1 MGAKPFDDQKPYG
14 IYKRYS
20 TSTTDSAPDYGEQS
34 STELPSEVDG
44 QFDREI
50 SLPDLA
56 GDAAEPPDSILDSKL
71 HERAFRPLALLRSLF
86 SDRLELL
93 ASTLRQLQEA
103 EKERKA
109 LVGQALREI
118 DERIA
123 ACEQALALFRR
134 ERVLNNIEQR
144 RHLERHLMELKRQ
157 RRQELVWSWRDL
169 IWLKREIA
177 NLQRQIAALR
187 GRGDDASKADQ
198 QVE

>member
-14 IYKRYS
+14 IYKRYPA
-20 TSTTDSAPDYGEQS
+20 STTASASNYDGH
-34 STELPSEVDG
+34 STPELPSEVDG
-44 QFDREI
+44 RPDHEI

-56 GDAAEPPDSILDSKL
+56 GDAAEPADSILDYKP
-71 HERAFRPLALLRSLF
+71 HERMFRPLALLRSLF

-93 ASTLRQLQEA
+93 TSTLRHLQQA

-109 LVGQALREI
+109 MVDQALREI

-123 ACEQALALFRR
+123 ACEEVLALFRR
-134 ERVLNNIEQR
+134 ERVLNNIEHR

-177 NLQRQIAALR
+177 NLQRKIAALK
-187 GRGDDASKADQ
+187 GRVDEASNADQ
-198 QVE
+198 QVG